1 MEHQTGLESIHHST
15 APHGLAVCYNKSK
28 VVIDT
33 VNIPDQTFSSHMF
46 VLMSIEGKQVLLV
59 LIYQPRA
66 ANQQELRLFIEELTT
81 HIEELHIDEYNLIV
95 LGDFNLDRMHDSYI
109 DFNDILTRFAFTQ
122 RSNYSAYIYG
132 EILDLVCHNRKQTPV
147 E

>member
-1 MEHQTGLESIHHST
+1 MEHQTGWESIHHSI

-33 VNIPDQTFSSHMF
+33 VNTPDQTFSSHMF
-46 VLMSIEGKQVLLV
+46 VL
-59 LIYQPRA
+59 
-66 ANQQELRLFIEELTT
+66 TT
-81 HIEELHIDEYNLIV
+81 HIEALHIDEYNVIA

-109 DFNDILTRFAFTQ
+109 DFNDIITRFAFTQ
-122 RSNYSAYIYG
+122 RSNYSAHIYG
-132 EILDLVCHNRKQTPV
+132 EMLDLVCHNRKQTPV